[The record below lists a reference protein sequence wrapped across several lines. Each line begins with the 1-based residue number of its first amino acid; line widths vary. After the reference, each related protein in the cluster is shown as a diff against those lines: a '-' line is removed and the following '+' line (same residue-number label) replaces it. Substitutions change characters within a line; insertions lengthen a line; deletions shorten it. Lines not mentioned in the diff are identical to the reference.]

1 MFTTALN
8 AVDLPLNFNQNGASD
23 NASVST
29 FINELFNSNVGH
41 VRHPA
46 TMQNAMIA
54 AAQNNSE
61 GYWLITDQAQGLI
74 LTNWLSI
81 WINAIFQNGD
91 LNAVDVRLTASDILL
106 FSNLAR
112 YIQQNNMS
120 LFVPRIVYH
129 GPLSLTD
136 PAPVYT
142 ISGYDR
148 VDLCIPANELQNGMQ
163 PGSLATVL
171 SILYFLSLFATG
183 AHMVAI
189 TSPLD
194 YQGQIDSPPAFWTLF
209 QSSSYV
215 PWRDAGPLN
224 AYAGTA
230 YMHSHYSG
238 LKGLTNVGASYA
250 YPNTVTS
257 TGTPT
262 TCPFVCSLL
271 VGSTAVSQPNTFFQL
286 EGWPG
291 TATQLFGAFGAHA
304 QDFAAH
310 QATKWN
316 ISTYGASPFSEK
328 RGTTVFLAPSDWN
341 TDRLLITRTWPSY
354 QGTKTLQGWY
364 AGNLIR
370 PDPQLI

>member
-1 MFTTALN
+1 MFDIAAN
-8 AVDLPLNFNQNGASD
+8 AVDLPVNFNQNGAGD

-29 FINELFNSNVGH
+29 FINALFGSNVGD

-46 TMQNAMIA
+46 TMRAGMIT
-54 AAQNNSE
+54 AAQNSRD

-74 LTNWLSI
+74 LSNWLSI
-81 WINAIFQNGD
+81 WLNGIFQNGN
-91 LNAVDVRLTASDILL
+91 LNAVDVRLTASDRLL
-106 FSNLAR
+106 FSQLAL
-112 YIQQNNMS
+112 YIQQNNMA
-120 LFVPRIVYH
+120 LFVPRIAYH
-129 GPLSLTD
+129 GPVSNTN

-148 VDLCIPANELQNGMQ
+148 LDLCFSANELQNGMQ
-163 PGSLATVL
+163 IGSLATVL
-171 SILYFLSLFATG
+171 SIVYFLSLFATG
-183 AHMVAI
+183 AHIVAI

-194 YQGQIDSPPAFWTLF
+194 YQGLVNNPPAFWTLF
-209 QSSSYV
+209 QSSSYIK
-215 PWRDAGPLN
+215 WRDAGPLN

-238 LKGLTNVGASYA
+238 SKGVSNIGASYA

-262 TCPFVCSLL
+262 VCPFVCSLL
-271 VGSTAVSQPNTFFQL
+271 VGATAHSQPNTFFQL

-328 RGTTVFLAPSDWN
+328 RGTTVFLAPADWN
-341 TDRLLITRTWPSY
+341 TNRLVHTVTWPSY

-364 AGNLIR
+364 DGDLIR